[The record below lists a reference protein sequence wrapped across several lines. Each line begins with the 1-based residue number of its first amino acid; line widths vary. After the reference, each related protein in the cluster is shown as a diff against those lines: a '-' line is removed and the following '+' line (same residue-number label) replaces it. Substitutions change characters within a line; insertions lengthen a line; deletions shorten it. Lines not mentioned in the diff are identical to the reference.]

1 MFLGLG
7 LPEWLTII
15 GLVGGLILT
24 FYIMAKA
31 SVAYEA
37 KRRARE
43 AGSAGSQEQTEAGSA
58 GSQEFTEADEDEE
71 REARKGETL

>member
-24 FYIMAKA
+24 FKVMARA
-31 SVAYEA
+31 SVRYEQA
-37 KRRARE
+37 RRARE
-43 AGSAGSQEQTEAGSA
+43 QRASQEGS
-58 GSQEFTEADEDEE
+58 GKEE
-71 REARKGETL
+71 R